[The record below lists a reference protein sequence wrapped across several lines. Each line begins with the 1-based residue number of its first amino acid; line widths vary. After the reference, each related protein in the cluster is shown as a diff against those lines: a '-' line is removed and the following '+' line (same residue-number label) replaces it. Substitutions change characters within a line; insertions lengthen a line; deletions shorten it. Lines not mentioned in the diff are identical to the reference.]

1 MSAMDGGK
9 RAVMVF
15 EDNPNIRQLLIF
27 FFQKRNFAV
36 IANEDG
42 TDAVAQVRERKPAL
56 IVMDLIMPGKDGL
69 EAVAD
74 LRREGDKTPIIMLT
88 SKNFAADRERAL
100 AAGVDAY
107 LLKPFNPLDLER
119 TLSSLLPL
127 G

>member
-1 MSAMDGGK
+1 MDGAQRK
-9 RAVMVF
+9 ILIF
-15 EDNPNIRQLLIF
+15 EDNPNIRQLLTF
-27 FFQKRNFAV
+27 FFQKRNFDV
-36 IANEDG
+36 QVCEDG
-42 TDAVAQVRERKPAL
+42 MDAVALVRERKPAL

-88 SKNFAADRERAL
+88 SKNFAADRERAQ